1 MKIRSGFVSNSSS
14 SSFIVI
20 DTKDNNIIVPVLPE
34 HLIVDG
40 DLGTTEFGWQNERY
54 YDFGS
59 KLIFAYL
66 QTIYEDSKRKADIW
80 LSMIAFLLSKS
91 ANVKKIEWR
100 VSPDEYSGN
109 KNYAYI
115 DHASSASEKQNI
127 EMFDSEESLRGFLFG
142 INSFIQNEN
151 DNE

>member
-20 DTKDNNIIVPVLPE
+20 DTKDNNIIIPDLPE

-66 QTIYEDSKRKADIW
+66 QTLYEDSKRKANIW
-80 LSMIAFLLSKS
+80 LRMLEDAVRKNT
-91 ANVKKIEWR
+91 NVKKIEWKI
-100 VSPDEYSGN
+100 DTEEHYSS
-109 KNYAYI
+109 KNCAYI
-115 DHASSASEKQNI
+115 DHASSALEKQNI
-127 EMFDSEESLRGFLFG
+127 EMFDNDESLRGFLFG
-142 INSFIQNEN
+142 INSFIQNDN